1 MAPPDPLSD
10 PLLTPSMPPP
20 GRFATGSVPPPGPA
34 RAGAAAP
41 LRAAWQVFCKELLD
55 ALRDR
60 RTLLMVVLT
69 SVALGPVLLVALS
82 ALVADLEARAESRE
96 VYVIG
101 IEHAPTLRNHIERQ
115 AWRVHPAPAD
125 HEAALARRSLGHP
138 VLVVPDSFERDL
150 ADGLAPTLTL
160 VTSSANNRAQAG
172 SRAVAQLL
180 QGFNQEQATLRLVM
194 RGVSPGLLQVVQV
207 QEQDMAGPQARA
219 AQFTRLVPFF
229 VLMAVLYGA
238 LHAALDTTAGERERG
253 SLEPLLMAPLPRSAI
268 VLGKWGAVAVMGM
281 LVAVLSCFSFLP
293 GQWLLRSETLSTL
306 FQFGLREAGLF
317 LALLLPLAALLSALL
332 MAVAIRC
339 KSFKEAQASTTV
351 VVLAVSLL
359 PMFTA
364 FNPGGEQAW
373 HLWLPALAQITLMQ
387 RVLEGEAFGAADLL
401 PPLGVALLLSA
412 GCLAFVARQLRAAA
426 LR

>member
-1 MAPPDPLSD
+1 MTALDPAARRSKPAPDP
-10 PLLTPSMPPP
+10 
-20 GRFATGSVPPPGPA
+20 AGPA
-34 RAGAAAP
+34 AFAP
-41 LRAAWQVFCKELLD
+41 LRAAWQVFRKELLD

-82 ALVADLEARAESRE
+82 ALVADLEARADSRE
-96 VYVIG
+96 LYVVG
-101 IEHAPTLRNHIERQ
+101 IAQAPTLRNHIERQ
-115 AWRVHPAPAD
+115 AWTIRPAPAD
-125 HEAALARRSLGHP
+125 YEAALVSRRLGHP
-138 VLVVPDSFERDL
+138 VLLVPPDFERDL
-150 ADGLAPTLTL
+150 ADGLTPTLAL
-160 VTSSANNRAQAG
+160 VTSGANNRAQAG
-172 SRAVAQLL
+172 TRAVAQLL
-180 QGFNQEQATLRLVM
+180 HGFNQEQAVLRLAM

-219 AQFTRLVPFF
+219 AQFTRLLPFF

-281 LVAVLSCFSFLP
+281 LVAVVSCFSFLP
-293 GQWLLRSETLSTL
+293 GQWLLRSDTLSAL
-306 FQFGLREAGLF
+306 FQFGLREAVLF
-317 LALLLPLAALLSALL
+317 LALLLPLAALLSAVL

-351 VVLAVSLL
+351 VVLGVSLL
-359 PMFTA
+359 PMVTT

-387 RVLEGEAFGAADLL
+387 RVLEGEALGAVDLL
-401 PPLGVALLLSA
+401 LPLAVALVLST

-426 LR
+426 LK